1 MNSFTGHGWI
11 IFFYPL
17 FNEQWVELSNRVRIL
32 KTKLTKEE
40 FIKHPDAKLLKA
52 LNVGIKQKIPQ
63 DPFASYFVLQ
73 KPLQKYGCLKKMGLP
88 KRYRL
93 FFRAF
98 KEPKII
104 IILWLKFPRKEG
116 DKKDCYQVFSK
127 KVTNGEFPESID
139 ELLAE
144 CQKED
149 SQEEKENTAND

>member
-1 MNSFTGHGWI
+1 MNSFTCHGWI

-17 FNEQWVELSNRVRIL
+17 FNEQWVELSNRVCIL

-52 LNVGIKQKIPQ
+52 LNVGIKEKIPQ

-73 KPLQKYGCLKKMGLP
+73 KPLQKYGRLKKMGLP
-88 KRYRL
+88 ERYRL

-98 KEPKII
+98 KEQKFI
-104 IILWLKFPRKEG
+104 IILWLGFPRKEG

-144 CQKED
+144 FQKED
-149 SQEEKENTAND
+149 SQEEKEDIAND

>member
-1 MNSFTGHGWI
+1 MDNLF
-11 IFFYPL
+11 L
-17 FNEQWVELSNRVRIL
+17 FNEQWEELSHRVRIL

-52 LNVGIKQKIPQ
+52 LDIGIKKQIPQ

-73 KPLQKYGCLKKMGLP
+73 KPLQKYGRLKKMGLP
-88 KRYRL
+88 ERYRL

-98 KEPKII
+98 KEQKII
-104 IILWLKFPRKEG
+104 VILWLGFPRKEG

-127 KVTNGEFPESID
+127 KVMNGDLPKSID

-144 CQKED
+144 CQEEDYQAEKED
-149 SQEEKENTAND
+149 IANNS